1 MFDEH
6 GLRYVVQIRYDASRM
21 LVRFAVAT
29 GSCAASIAALAGPVR
44 AQPPAPEP
52 AVLWYRST
60 GGCPDEAG
68 FLARVG
74 DRASLVRLAEAGD
87 RVDFVV
93 NLSITPDGGARG
105 RLERETERGTVA
117 IREVVDASCERAAD
131 VVALNLALALDPDP
145 APEPVDGPAT
155 SPTLE
160 GSKNPEPVSA
170 EAEAKANE
178 PRPRSTP
185 APAEA
190 RPQRSSEAAAFG
202 PPRDRWRVGVQ
213 AGVLGGVSPEL
224 MARGTAFVELS
235 GALAPLLADLT
246 LRAAAVG
253 ALGSSD
259 TDIGVVHQ
267 SLWAARLDV
276 CPLNVGGPVLSLKP
290 CAAGE
295 VGQLRAS
302 HGYNASALWGAL
314 GVHARGQW
322 ILGGSAAVEAEVG
335 ALFPLS
341 RYEVSAG
348 STVLY
353 RSAPAGFS
361 AALGVSIGF

>member
-1 MFDEH
+1 
-6 GLRYVVQIRYDASRM
+6 
-21 LVRFAVAT
+21 
-29 GSCAASIAALAGPVR
+29 
-44 AQPPAPEP
+44 
-52 AVLWYRST
+52 
-60 GGCPDEAG
+60 
-68 FLARVG
+68 VG

-93 NLSITPDGGARG
+93 NLSMTPEGGARG

-131 VVALNLALALDPDP
+131 VVALNLALALDPDRP
-145 APEPVDGPAT
+145 APEPADRPAT
-155 SPTLE
+155 SPTPE
-160 GSKNPEPVSA
+160 GSQAAEPVSA
-170 EAEAKANE
+170 EDETKTSK

-185 APAEA
+185 ARAQPRLQE
-190 RPQRSSEAAAFG
+190 SSEPVGAAG
-202 PPRDRWRVGVQ
+202 PEPDRWRVGVQ
-213 AGVLGGVSPEL
+213 GGVLGGVSPEL
-224 MARGTAFVELS
+224 MARGMVFLELG
-235 GALAPLLADLT
+235 GALGPLLADVT

-259 TDIGVVHQ
+259 TDSGVVRQ
-267 SLWAARLDV
+267 SLWAGRLEL

-290 CAAGE
+290 CGAGE

-302 HGYNASALWGAL
+302 HAYSASALWGAL

-322 ILGGSAAVEAEVG
+322 ILGSSAAIEAEVG
-335 ALFPLS
+335 AMFPLS

-353 RSAPAGFS
+353 HSAPAGLS

>member
-1 MFDEH
+1 
-6 GLRYVVQIRYDASRM
+6 M

-29 GSCAASIAALAGPVR
+29 GSCAALVVTLAGPAR
-44 AQPPAPEP
+44 SQPPAPEP
-52 AVLWYRST
+52 AVLWYRSA

-93 NLSITPDGGARG
+93 NLSMTPDGGARG

-117 IREVVDASCERAAD
+117 IREVVDPSCERAAD
-131 VVALNLALALDPDP
+131 VLALNLALALDPDRP
-145 APEPVDGPAT
+145 APDPVEGPAT
-155 SPTLE
+155 SPTPE
-160 GSKNPEPVSA
+160 GPKSPEPVSA
-170 EAEAKANE
+170 AEEAKANE

-190 RPQRSSEAAAFG
+190 RPQLASEPAPVG
-202 PPRDRWRVGVQ
+202 PPRDRWSVGVQ

-224 MARGTAFVELS
+224 MARGTIFVELG
-235 GALAPLLADLT
+235 GALAPLLPDLT

-253 ALGSSD
+253 AVGSSD
-259 TDIGVVHQ
+259 TDSGVVDQ
-267 SLWAARLDV
+267 SLWAGRLDV
-276 CPLNVGGPVLSLKP
+276 CPLNLGGPVLSLKP

-302 HGYNASALWGAL
+302 HTYNASALWGAL

-322 ILGGSAAVEAEVG
+322 MLGGSAAVEAEVG
-335 ALFPLS
+335 AMFPLS

-361 AALGVSIGF
+361 AALGASIGF